1 MPKKSRSQGPKYT
14 VTQHRG
20 GVHSEQ
26 DAKDVVGVKAIIGGL
41 MAEVWESG
49 GNFLNITIIK
59 NR

>member
-20 GVHSEQ
+20 GVHSER
-26 DAKDVVGVKAIIGGL
+26 DAKDVVGVKAIIGEL

-49 GNFLNITIIK
+49 ADSLNVTITK